1 MIIFGEYMY
10 YGFGSTKLTALHNFF
25 INFIALTYCGETQ
38 VAFENIINTIT
49 RKIKE
54 LDKQF
59 GGAKLYCDIDLP
71 RDGHPGRITIDRG
84 KLRQHISYIHIY
96 HCTKNTLE

>member
-25 INFIALTYCGETQ
+25 
-38 VAFENIINTIT
+38 
-49 RKIKE
+49 
-54 LDKQF
+54 
-59 GGAKLYCDIDLP
+59 IDLP